1 MLMRITGLV
10 DILHLGGREMAR
22 KKIREYDSKRL
33 LKEHYKRF
41 AGAELGIKSAQI
53 TESTD
58 VNELV
63 KKEPWISSE
72 KLVVKPDMLF
82 GKRGKSGLVALNLD
96 LAQVAV
102 FVKERLGK
110 EVEMG
115 GCKGPITTFIVEPFI
130 PHKEEF
136 YLNIVSDRLGNSI
149 SFSECG
155 GIEIEENW
163 DKVKTIFVPT
173 GLDFTAE
180 TCAPLVATL
189 PLEIKE
195 IIEEFIKVIFA
206 LFLDLDFTFLEMNPF
221 TLVNGKPYPL
231 DMRGEL
237 DDTATFKNFKKWGN
251 IDFPMPFGRVM
262 SSTESFI
269 HGLDEKTSASLKF
282 TVLNPKGR
290 IWTMVAGGGASVIY
304 ADTVGDLGFASELG
318 NYAEYSGA
326 PNEDEVL
333 QYARVVIDCATAD
346 PDGRQRALVIGGG
359 IANFTDVA
367 ATFNGI
373 IRALKEKES
382 KLKAAR
388 MHIYVRRGGPNYQRG
403 LAKMRT
409 LGQEIGIP
417 IEVYGPEATMTGIC
431 KQAIECITAAA

>member
-1 MLMRITGLV
+1 
-10 DILHLGGREMAR
+10 MAR

-63 KKEPWISSE
+63 KKEPWLSSE

-115 GCKGPITTFIVEPFI
+115 GCKGPITTFIVEPFV

-237 DDTATFKNFKKWGN
+237 DDTATFKNFKKWGS

-417 IEVYGPEATMTGIC
+417 IEVLVYNWNLKHFFC
-431 KQAIECITAAA
+431 RCIIRCRRQLFRQFLK

>member
-1 MLMRITGLV
+1 
-10 DILHLGGREMAR
+10 MAR

-33 LKEHYKRF
+33 LKEHFQRLS
-41 AGAELGIKSAQI
+41 GRELPIKSAQI
-53 TESTD
+53 TESTNFD
-58 VNELV
+58 ELAQ
-63 KKEPWISSE
+63 KEPWLTSC

-96 LAQVAV
+96 LAQAAT
-102 FVKERLGK
+102 FVKECLGK
-110 EVEMG
+110 EMEMS
-115 GCKGPITTFIVEPFI
+115 GCKGPITTFIIEPFI
-130 PHKEEF
+130 PHNEEF
-136 YLNIVSDRLGNSI
+136 YLNIVSERLGCSV

-173 GLDFTAE
+173 GACLASE
-180 TCAPLVATL
+180 TSAPLVATL
-189 PLEIKE
+189 PLEIRGE
-195 IIEEFIKVIFA
+195 IQEFIKSVFT
-206 LFLDLDFTFLEMNPF
+206 LFQDLDFTFLEMNPF
-221 TLVNGKPYPL
+221 TLVDRKPYPL

-237 DDTATFKNFKKWGN
+237 DDTAAFKNFKKWGN
-251 IDFPMPFGRVM
+251 IEFPLPFGRAM
-262 SSTESFI
+262 SATESFI
-269 HGLDEKTSASLKF
+269 HDLDEKTSASLKF

-304 ADTVGDLGFASELG
+304 ADTVGDLGYASELG

-326 PNEDEVL
+326 PNEGEVL

-346 PDGRQRALVIGGG
+346 PDGRKRALVIGGG

-373 IRALKEKES
+373 IQALKEKES

-388 MHIYVRRGGPNYQRG
+388 MHLYVRRGGPNYQRG
-403 LAKMRT
+403 LAKMRA
-409 LGQEIGIP
+409 LAEEIGLP

-431 KQAIECITAAA
+431 KQAIECISAAA